1 MTLILPIC
9 SLVKPASP
17 VSAPS
22 PVYVGNAKIAALGL
36 RIKHGCSYHGVS
48 LNVDMDLAPYAAINP
63 CGYEGMA
70 VTQLSAY
77 LPQWRGA
84 EQTAIVG
91 KALAAQLARQLDTN
105 YT

>member
-1 MTLILPIC
+1 M
-9 SLVKPASP
+9 
-17 VSAPS
+17 
-22 PVYVGNAKIAALGL
+22 

-48 LNVDMDLAPYAAINP
+48 LNVDMDLAPYDAINP

-105 YT
+105 HT